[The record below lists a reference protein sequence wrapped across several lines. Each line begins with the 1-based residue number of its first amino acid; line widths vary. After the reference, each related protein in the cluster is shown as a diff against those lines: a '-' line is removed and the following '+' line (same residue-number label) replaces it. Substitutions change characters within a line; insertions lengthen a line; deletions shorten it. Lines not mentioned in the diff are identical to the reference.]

1 MTRGAV
7 LTTILFLAFPFLG
20 RAQQQ
25 FKISGVVKDQKETLP
40 GAAIYVSG
48 YKISTVTNN
57 EGQFTL
63 SGMQPGN
70 YEILVQMIGYL
81 PYVKN
86 VSITD
91 KSLTIEVKLTENVT
105 QLNEVL
111 IKPDP
116 ERAYHLA
123 MFKDAFIGKTENANQ
138 CKILNTHV
146 LITNDDKENKILTV
160 RSNEFLVIEN
170 LALGYRIKYMLQNF
184 EYDYKTMMIYYAG
197 SPTFEEMKGGKA
209 KQKKWNENRRIAYN
223 GSVQHFFKSLY
234 ANRIREEG
242 FVINKMAT
250 IKNTGRK
257 PDSLIN
263 AKVRELNKGNN
274 ALTFTVNDSLAYWL
288 KQRNMPKTLN
298 TVNRADVNVDTLVK
312 LYNKDLKWMQYND
325 ALYVTYRNEPEPP
338 LYSFSGHKVN
348 RPPDLKDFQIS
359 IVDLLEPPVRF
370 FSNGAVYNTKS
381 ILFRGIWAYEKIAD
395 IVPMDYVPIPKK

>member
-1 MTRGAV
+1 
-7 LTTILFLAFPFLG
+7 
-20 RAQQQ
+20 
-25 FKISGVVKDQKETLP
+25 
-40 GAAIYVSG
+40 
-48 YKISTVTNN
+48 
-57 EGQFTL
+57 
-63 SGMQPGN
+63 
-70 YEILVQMIGYL
+70 
-81 PYVKN
+81 
-86 VSITD
+86 
-91 KSLTIEVKLTENVT
+91 
-105 QLNEVL
+105 
-111 IKPDP
+111 
-116 ERAYHLA
+116 
-123 MFKDAFIGKTENANQ
+123 
-138 CKILNTHV
+138 
-146 LITNDDKENKILTV
+146 
-160 RSNEFLVIEN
+160 
-170 LALGYRIKYMLQNF
+170 
-184 EYDYKTMMIYYAG
+184 MMIYYAG